1 VVVGRV
7 LLPLFGFS
15 LSVGGGVAEESALWL
30 LVRSVRGA
38 TVRAART
45 VGPPATRQ
53 AARPSPARATERLVR
68 GDILALVVATFWG
81 VLASLGRIF
90 RFIVWLLVGV
100 LLLKEWVLTVLASSR
115 LLDWKFDIGQLGN
128 PEFVEN

>member
-1 VVVGRV
+1 
-7 LLPLFGFS
+7 
-15 LSVGGGVAEESALWL
+15 
-30 LVRSVRGA
+30 VRGA

>member
-1 VVVGRV
+1 
-7 LLPLFGFS
+7 
-15 LSVGGGVAEESALWL
+15 
-30 LVRSVRGA
+30 
-38 TVRAART
+38 
-45 VGPPATRQ
+45 
-53 AARPSPARATERLVR
+53 
-68 GDILALVVATFWG
+68 